1 MRCILLFLNRSIYPP
16 LCGAPTGTIQPGRFA
31 SVRVG
36 DSITNVKQENIKDN
50 DRTNNIWDRTGR
62 PSGTD
67 ALAGRRVDRPLAEA
81 QPVVHGLATAT
92 DNGIVRAWLYD

>member
-1 MRCILLFLNRSIYPP
+1 MKTRQL
-16 LCGAPTGTIQPGRFA
+16 
-31 SVRVG
+31 
-36 DSITNVKQENIKDN
+36 KDDERRHSN
-50 DRTNNIWDRTGR
+50 RTGR

>member
-16 LCGAPTGTIQPGRFA
+16 LRCPDWNDSAGALCVCACR
-31 SVRVG
+31 
-36 DSITNVKQENIKDN
+36 DSITYVKQENIKDN